1 MQRSSG
7 RAKAMRDSD
16 AEALAATALAFL
28 AEDAGRLVAFCRAA
42 GIEPADLAASA
53 GERETLR
60 AVLEHLASDD
70 SLLLVFTSTRD
81 LRPEAIHA
89 AIALL
94 DGGGFVAS
102 T

>member
-1 MQRSSG
+1 MQRRSG
-7 RAKAMRDSD
+7 RAQAMRESD

-42 GIEPADLAASA
+42 GIEPTSLAASA

-60 AVLEHLASDD
+60 AVLEHLAGDESM
-70 SLLLVFTSTRD
+70 LLVFTSTRD
-81 LRPEAIHA
+81 IGPDAIHA
-89 AIALL
+89 AIRLL
-94 DGGGFVAS
+94 GGGGYVAS